1 MSSNTIS
8 MSAIHAAPVQAT
20 ACVAPASTR
29 ALGTSALVAAA
40 MWTKRN
46 KGAAGA
52 PGFWDPV

>member
-1 MSSNTIS
+1 MSNTIHS
-8 MSAIHAAPVQAT
+8 TSALHAAPVT
-20 ACVAPASTR
+20 AAMWVSPASTC
-29 ALGTSALVAAA
+29 AVLATSAAAA

>member
-1 MSSNTIS
+1 MSSNIHS
-8 MSAIHAAPVQAT
+8 MSAPHAVPVQA
-20 ACVAPASTR
+20 ASWVSPASTC
-29 ALGTSALVAAA
+29 AVLATSAAAA